1 MLLFTAL
8 RPIFKQAK
16 LVCNTVFQNTPT
28 FVANIYL
35 FFVVQH
41 ISMVMP
47 YKTLFFKIQ
56 IFTLI
61 FQLFLCDQIGI
72 LGRYSNYSGQ
82 TVATARSHWSQVDK
96 YAILLVLF
104 HFKVQ
109 IKSCYIM
116 YLPNNRL

>member
-8 RPIFKQAK
+8 RPIFEQAK
-16 LVCNTVFQNTPT
+16 PVCNTVLQNTPT

-35 FFVVQH
+35 FVVQH

-47 YKTLFFKIQ
+47 EKTSLFKIQ

-72 LGRYSNYSGQ
+72 
-82 TVATARSHWSQVDK
+82 
-96 YAILLVLF
+96 
-104 HFKVQ
+104 
-109 IKSCYIM
+109 
-116 YLPNNRL
+116 